1 MHETPF
7 IDIHT
12 HHSYHKEGVLS
23 MVNYFPEHIKLEDHS
38 DKYISVGLHPWHI
51 DKDSAD
57 ENIDLIRTIA
67 SLNKVLAI
75 GEIGLDR
82 AVSTPFNIQKEFFA
96 KQIAIAKSLKKP
108 IIIHCVR
115 CFPELLSIKKKVK
128 ASTPW
133 LIHGFR
139 NNIQIAEDLLQQNC
153 YISFG
158 EALLFDK
165 NIQDVFVEIPINQIF
180 LETDESNYSISEI
193 YNKAAQLKSIQLTKL
208 KKNLFENYKYVF
220 QSN

>member
-23 MVNYFPEHIKLEDHS
+23 IVNYFPEQIKPEDHS

-57 ENIDLIRTIA
+57 KNIDLIRTIA
-67 SLNKVLAI
+67 SLDKVLAI

-82 AVSTPFNIQKEFFA
+82 AVSTPFNIQEEFFE
-96 KQIAIAKSLKKP
+96 KQIAIAESLKKP
-108 IIIHCVR
+108 IIIHCVKY
-115 CFPELLSIKKKVK
+115 FPELISIKKKIK
-128 ASTPW
+128 ASSPW

-139 NNIQIAEDLLQQNC
+139 NNIQIAQNLLKQAC

-165 NIQDVFVEIPINQIF
+165 KIQDVFVEIPINQIF
-180 LETDESNYSISEI
+180 LETDESEHSISEI
-193 YNKAAQLKSIQLTKL
+193 YNKAAQLKSIQLAEL
-208 KKNLFENYKYVF
+208 KQDLFENYKCVF
-220 QSN
+220 QSE

>member
-1 MHETPF
+1 
-7 IDIHT
+7 
-12 HHSYHKEGVLS
+12 

>member
-12 HHSYHKEGVLS
+12 HHSYYKEGVLS
-23 MVNYFPEHIKLEDHS
+23 MVNYFPEQIKLEDYS
-38 DKYISVGLHPWHI
+38 DKYISVGLHPWHLN
-51 DKDSAD
+51 KDSAD
-57 ENIDLIRTIA
+57 EDLDFIKTIA
-67 SLNKVLAI
+67 SIDKVLAI

-82 AVSTPFNIQKEFFA
+82 TISTPLNIQEEFFA
-96 KQIAIAKSLKKP
+96 KQIAIAESLKKP

-115 CFPELLSIKKKVK
+115 CFPELISIKNKIK

-139 NNIQIAEDLLQQNC
+139 NTIQIANNLLKQDC

-165 NIQDVFVEIPINQIF
+165 KIQNVFVEIPINRVF
-180 LETDESNYSISEI
+180 LETDESEHSIIDI
-193 YNKAAQLKSIQLTKL
+193 YNKAAQLKSIQLEEL
-208 KKNLFENYKYVF
+208 KKDLFETYKCVF
-220 QSN
+220 QSE